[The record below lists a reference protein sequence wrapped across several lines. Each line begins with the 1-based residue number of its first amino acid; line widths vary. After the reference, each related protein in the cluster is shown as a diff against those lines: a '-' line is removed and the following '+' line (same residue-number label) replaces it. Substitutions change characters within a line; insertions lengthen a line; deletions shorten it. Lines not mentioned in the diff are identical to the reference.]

1 MGRWNIRWSILLVLW
16 CVTGV
21 KLAAMKVESLDRGW
35 FFNRGYESQAADK
48 VTVDLP
54 HTWNAADAMFGNVIY
69 YRGMSTY
76 SRFIVVPSSEN
87 FKRVFLR
94 VKAAQTVADV
104 YLDNH
109 FVAQHKGGY
118 TSFTVELT
126 HLIRK
131 GEKHKLDIR
140 VSNAQT
146 MEIAPICGDFNI
158 WGGLNRGVEL
168 LYTDDACIDPTFY
181 GSSGVF
187 FTQCDVSE
195 KYAGLEMKALL
206 SGTEMALNDC
216 SIEFSLLDAKRKVVL
231 CKETSVSGK
240 EALVKME
247 LNNPHLW
254 DGVNNPYL
262 YTGVVVLK
270 RGGKEID
277 RREEHVGFWFYS
289 ADPDKGFFL
298 NGKPYSIHGVNYHE
312 DRAERASAFRPED
325 FESDLNLIQ
334 EMGCTAVRLAHY
346 PHAQQLHNLMDRRGL
361 IAWAEIPFV
370 NVFVSHPLYRE
381 NLKQQLVELICQYYN
396 HPCILTWGLFN
407 EINPGWLENP
417 NPMAEELNK
426 LAKKWDISRPTTGAS
441 NQEDPLNGIPDLIA
455 FNRYF
460 GWYGDD
466 CKEMGEWIDK
476 EHRAYPQRCMGI
488 SEYGAGA
495 DVFQQADSLI
505 HPEPWGQWHPENW
518 QTYYHIENWKQLAS
532 RPFLWCKFVWC
543 MFDFSA
549 AGRKEGTTFGRNDK
563 GLVTYDRRIKKDAFY
578 FYKAN
583 WNKKEKVLYIA
594 SKRCQN
600 RSNSSVDIQ
609 VFSNCGD
616 AELFVNGKSMG
627 KCTPDEVCVATWN
640 NVPLQ
645 SGENQVTV
653 CASGLSDNCV
663 WYNND

>member
-54 HTWNAADAMFGNVIY
+54 HTWNAADAMFGNVNY
-69 YRGMSTY
+69 YRGMLTY

-131 GEKHKLDIR
+131 GEKQKLDIR

-187 FTQCDVSE
+187 FTQYNVSE

-216 SIEFSLLDAKRKVVL
+216 SIEFSLLDAKHKVVW

-254 DGVNNPYL
+254 DGVNDPYL

-277 RREEHVGFWFYS
+277 RREEHVGFRFYS

-417 NPMAEELNK
+417 NPMTEELNK

-460 GWYGDD
+460 GW
-466 CKEMGEWIDK
+466 
-476 EHRAYPQRCMGI
+476 
-488 SEYGAGA
+488 
-495 DVFQQADSLI
+495 
-505 HPEPWGQWHPENW
+505 
-518 QTYYHIENWKQLAS
+518 
-532 RPFLWCKFVWC
+532 
-543 MFDFSA
+543 
-549 AGRKEGTTFGRNDK
+549 
-563 GLVTYDRRIKKDAFY
+563 
-578 FYKAN
+578 
-583 WNKKEKVLYIA
+583 
-594 SKRCQN
+594 
-600 RSNSSVDIQ
+600 
-609 VFSNCGD
+609 
-616 AELFVNGKSMG
+616 
-627 KCTPDEVCVATWN
+627 
-640 NVPLQ
+640 
-645 SGENQVTV
+645 
-653 CASGLSDNCV
+653 
-663 WYNND
+663 